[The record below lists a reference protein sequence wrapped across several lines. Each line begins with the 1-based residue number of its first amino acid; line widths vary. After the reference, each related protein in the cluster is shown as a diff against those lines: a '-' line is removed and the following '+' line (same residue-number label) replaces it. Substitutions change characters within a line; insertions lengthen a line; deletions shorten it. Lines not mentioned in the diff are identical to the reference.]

1 MNLLSY
7 HGQCVYACVVSRVQ
21 LFVAPWIAAC
31 QTPRTL
37 EFFRQEYWNGVLFPT
52 PGDLPDSGIEPVSP
66 PLAGGFFSI

>member
-52 PGDLPDSGIEPVSP
+52 PGDLPDSGIEPASF
-66 PLAGGFFSI
+66 ASSR